1 MISVRSERDRL
12 IVAGAGLAVVALL
25 CIAQPWRHV
34 DGFAYP
40 PHAAMLLLP
49 FGAMSSGVAVASW
62 LALNLF
68 CLVHAGELM
77 GLRRDLVLLACL
89 PPAALLMAATA
100 YPAGFL
106 ALMATLVLTQGHE
119 RPGLG
124 GLCLAMMTV
133 HPQLA
138 VLFALLLLPL
148 GCWRAVAAATAWTMG
163 LIAASVITLG
173 TAAWGD
179 YLGFVVAHA
188 ADSGAAP

>member
-25 CIAQPWRHV
+25 CIAQPWRYV

-49 FGAMSSGVAVASW
+49 FGAMPSGVAIATW

-68 CLVHAGELM
+68 CLVHAGELL

-106 ALMATLVLTQGHE
+106 ALIATLVVTQGHG

-138 VLFALLLLPL
+138 ALFALLLLPF
-148 GCWRAVAAATAWTMG
+148 GYWRAVVAATAWTLA
-163 LIAASVITLG
+163 LIAASVITVGLAG
-173 TAAWGD
+173 WAD
-179 YLGFVVAHA
+179 YLTFVPQA
-188 ADSGAAP
+188 ADRGAGP

>member
-25 CIAQPWRHV
+25 CIAQPWRYV
-34 DGFAYP
+34 DSFAYP

-49 FGAMSSGVAVASW
+49 FGAMPSGIAVATW

-68 CLVHAGELM
+68 CLLHAGELM

-106 ALMATLVLTQGHE
+106 ALMATLVVMQGHG

-138 VLFALLLLPL
+138 ALFALLLLPF
-148 GCWRAVAAATAWTMG
+148 GYWRVVVAASAWTLA
-163 LIAASVITLG
+163 LIAASVVTVGIP
-173 TAAWGD
+173 AWGD
-179 YLGFVVAHA
+179 YLRFASAHA

>member
-25 CIAQPWRHV
+25 CIAQPWRYA

-49 FGAMSSGVAVASW
+49 FSAMPSGVAVATW

-68 CLVHAGELM
+68 CLVHAAELM

-106 ALMATLVLTQGHE
+106 VLMATLVLTQGHA
-119 RPGLG
+119 RPVLG

-138 VLFALLLLPL
+138 AVLALLLLPL
-148 GCWRAVAAATAWTMG
+148 GYWRAVAAATAWTLA
-163 LIAASVITLG
+163 LITASVITLG

-179 YLGFVVAHA
+179 YLGLVVAHTA
-188 ADSGAAP
+188 NSGAAP